1 MSTGALPVASAGDVA
16 TKADAQMTAER
27 DETKYLVPALQV
39 AEVVS
44 VLSDALPV
52 HTFRGRWAN
61 PRPDAQ
67 HFVTSVYFD
76 TPSHRHYE
84 AARQDTSDH
93 VKVRAKEYYDV
104 QLPDGAAV
112 SEVWRQPW
120 IWLELKR
127 RQGTRTLKRRFPFP
141 KSQTT
146 VVFGR
151 GPLALDALVDGA
163 RDVARANGQAEH
175 LDAIEEFGAYCRG
188 LTEPL
193 LTNCLVNYR
202 RLCWQDRDGSVRV
215 TLDLGMACYA
225 PPADL
230 WADERP
236 LLRDVLT
243 DPRTPERR
251 AVLEIKR
258 RAPAPGWLNDLL
270 GRLGLRPVRF
280 SKYVVACDAVHGV
293 GLGHPSPL
301 KTKTEP

>member
-1 MSTGALPVASAGDVA
+1 
-16 TKADAQMTAER
+16 MTAER
-27 DETKYLVPALQV
+27 DETKYLVPVLQV

-44 VLSDALPV
+44 VIANALPV

-76 TPSHRHYE
+76 TPSRLHYE

-93 VKVRAKEYYDV
+93 VKVRAKEYYDL
-104 QLPDGAAV
+104 QPPEGAAV
-112 SEVWRQPW
+112 PEVWRQPW
-120 IWLELKR
+120 IWVELKR

-141 KSQTT
+141 KSQAT

-163 RDVARANGQAEH
+163 RDVATANGQADH
-175 LDAIEEFGAYCRG
+175 LDAIDEFGTYCRG
-188 LTEPL
+188 LSEPL

-202 RLCWQDRDGSVRV
+202 RLCWQDRDGGVRV
-215 TLDLGMACYA
+215 TLDLGMSCFA
-225 PPADL
+225 PPAGL
-230 WADERP
+230 WTDERP
-236 LLRDVLT
+236 LLRDVLS

-258 RAPAPGWLNDLL
+258 RAPAPAWLTDLL

-280 SKYVVACDAVHGV
+280 SKYVVAHDAVNGT
-293 GLGHPSPL
+293 GSGAEPPSS
-301 KTKTEP
+301 TEL